1 MNSITLSGEI
11 TENGIKVIRESG
23 IVDELPLDD
32 FAKDFFKDKIGRKVR
47 LVGQLRTRN
56 IDGHVPLD
64 VYVWT
69 PFSPYDRETNLF
81 EGIGVLCKKPILR
94 KTPLTNKDICD
105 ALISFDC
112 YENNK
117 LLKAYVPCIAW
128 NKNARLLA
136 TEEVG
141 TRFYIIGRL
150 QSRVYKK
157 NDKEYTTYELSI
169 ETIERRE

>member
-1 MNSITLSGEI
+1 MNNITLSGEI
-11 TENGIKVIRESG
+11 TENGIKVIRESS
-23 IVDELPLDD
+23 IADELPIDD
-32 FAKDFFKDKIGRKVR
+32 IAKDIFKDKIGQKVC

-64 VYVWT
+64 VVVDT
-69 PFSPYDRETNLF
+69 CFPYDRETNLF
-81 EGIGVLCKKPILR
+81 EGIGVLCKRPILR

>member
-1 MNSITLSGEI
+1 MNNITLSGEI
-11 TENGIKVIRESG
+11 TEKGIKVIRESG
-23 IVDELPLDD
+23 IADELPIDDD
-32 FAKDFFKDKIGRKVR
+32 FAKGRIGQKVC
-47 LVGQLRTRN
+47 LVGHLRTRN

-64 VYVWT
+64 VVVDAR
-69 PFSPYDRETNLF
+69 FPYDRETNLF